1 METVKVLLIK
11 INGLLE
17 NMDISTIK
25 KSDLIVLKST
35 LEQIAENEAD

>member
-25 KSDLIVLKST
+25 KSDLIVLKRT

>member
-25 KSDLIVLKST
+25 KSDLIVLKV
-35 LEQIAENEAD
+35 L